1 DVASADCRPAG
12 SRALRVSRT
21 ARARRVA
28 ALGQVAGTGGGTADG
43 AGRHERVGRT
53 VVAHPVAA
61 LRHVADVG
69 CRAADRR
76 ALGVRGT
83 GRTRAVAVL
92 LEVADARRGPTR
104 GAGGGEG
111 VGGTV
116 VGDAVAALVDVAD
129 VGRGAADG
137 RALRVCGT
145 GCARPVAVLFE
156 VADARR
162 GSTRGAG
169 GDEGVGRTV
178 VADAVTA
185 LVYVTDARRGPAD
198 GRALGVR
205 GTARARPGAGFR
217 EVTDAGCGATRRAGG
232 DEAVGGTVVADA
244 VAALRHVADARRRT
258 TDRRAL
264 RICRA
269 GSARARA
276 GLLQVADTGGG
287 TTDGSGGLELAAR
300 GAAIPVRHVP
310 IVALLGGLDGAVAA
324 HGCGEGHDGRCPVV
338 AAGGARPVG
347 QVSPGHGHLAEFG
360 LDRDVCVRGAG
371 RAWRGDG
378 YQGV

>member
-1 DVASADCRPAG
+1 
-12 SRALRVSRT
+12 
-21 ARARRVA
+21 
-28 ALGQVAGTGGGTADG
+28 
-43 AGRHERVGRT
+43 
-53 VVAHPVAA
+53 
-61 LRHVADVG
+61 
-69 CRAADRR
+69 
-76 ALGVRGT
+76 VRGT

-92 LEVADARRGPTR
+92 LEVADAGCGTARGAGRFEPVRRTVVADAVAALVDVADVGRRAADRRALRIRGAGRARPVAVLLEVAGARRGPTR
-104 GAGGGEG
+104 GAGGDEGIGRAVVADAVAALVDVAHVGRGAADRRALGVCGTGRARPVTVLFEVADAHRGPTRRAGGGEG

-205 GTARARPGAGFR
+205 GTDRTRPVAVLFEVAG
-217 EVTDAGCGATRRAGG
+217 AGCGTTGGAGRL
-232 DEAVGGTVVADA
+232 EPVGRTVVPDA
-244 VAALRHVADARRRT
+244 VAALRHVANAR
-258 TDRRAL
+258 
-264 RICRA
+264 C
-269 GSARARA
+269 GP
-276 GLLQVADTGGG
+276 AD
-287 TTDGSGGLELAAR
+287 R
-300 GAAIPVRHVP
+300 GA
-310 IVALLGGLDGAVAA
+310 
-324 HGCGEGHDGRCPVV
+324 
-338 AAGGARPVG
+338 
-347 QVSPGHGHLAEFG
+347 
-360 LDRDVCVRGAG
+360 
-371 RAWRGDG
+371 
-378 YQGV
+378 